1 MSRLADEVRKTFA
14 SMHVSRNF
22 RLFFVGQLI
31 SVSGTWVNATALAVL
46 VLRLTDS
53 GVALGI
59 MSALLFLP
67 VLLFGVLGGSLADR
81 FDKRRILVWAN
92 AGYGALAAIQF
103 ALVATGVVE
112 IWMVYVIAFLSGLIL
127 AIEPPTRQ
135 SFYVE
140 LVGDEHITNAI
151 SLNSAVFTG
160 TRVLGG
166 AIAGH
171 HDRSFG
177 LSSPFLLDAV
187 SYIAV
192 ILALLAMR
200 TGELHP
206 QRKAVREPG
215 LVRAGL
221 RYVWASR
228 ELRVPLIV
236 MSLVYLFSFNFS
248 ILIPL
253 HAERTYGGSAQAI
266 GFLYAAIGLGA
277 FLGAIVMANR
287 QPESVATEVG
297 RVLGGVRCLP
307 RRRRARADVPARL
320 DLDGAGGL
328 RVDAL
333 RDHGELHVA
342 AVHPRG
348 HAGTRDGPVHDDL
361 PREHGDRR
369 ADHRVG
375 RRDLGRPGHLR
386 RQWSDR
392 RRGRVDSA
400 AGACVGCE
408 RRVCLR
414 EILLLDPSD
423 PAALDGEPPR
433 DVRAGIVGGVRRR
446 DRLDPRIDVPRL
458 ELAAGALGDVLHL
471 NVVGERQGPQTRVVV
486 HDVVP
491 VHDLVAV
498 IRRRSF
504 RLGAP

>member
-1 MSRLADEVRKTFA
+1 MSRLADEVRKTFS

-59 MSALLFLP
+59 MAALLFLP

-92 AGYGALAAIQF
+92 AGYAALAAIQF

-112 IWMVYVIAFLSGLIL
+112 IWMVYAIAFLSGLIL

-166 AIAGH
+166 AIAGTMI
-171 HDRSFG
+171 DAFG

-187 SYIAV
+187 SYVAV

-200 TGELHP
+200 TGELHV

-221 RYVWASR
+221 RYVWSSR

-266 GFLYAAIGLGA
+266 GFLFAAIGLGA

-287 QPESVATEVG
+287 QPEPSLRRLAGFSAAFGVFLAVEGRAPTFLLALISMVPVG
-297 RVLGGVRCLP
+297 YASMLFAITANSTLQRFT
-307 RRRRARADVPARL
+307 RADM
-320 DLDGAGGL
+320 
-328 RVDAL
+328 
-333 RDHGELHVA
+333 
-342 AVHPRG
+342 
-348 HAGTRDGPVHDDL
+348 
-361 PREHGDRR
+361 
-369 ADHRVG
+369 
-375 RRDLGRPGHLR
+375 
-386 RQWSDR
+386 
-392 RRGRVDSA
+392 RGRVM
-400 AGACVGCE
+400 
-408 RRVCLR
+408 
-414 EILLLDPSD
+414 
-423 PAALDGEPPR
+423 ALYTTIFLGST
-433 DVRAGIVGGVRRR
+433 AIGG
-446 DRLDPRIDVPRL
+446 PITGWTA
-458 ELAAGALGDVLHL
+458 E
-471 NVVGERQGPQTRVVV
+471 TW
-486 HDVVP
+486 
-491 VHDLVAV
+491 
-498 IRRRSF
+498 
-504 RLGAP
+504 GAPATFVASGAIAVVAGLIALRGRGLASNEDLPTADTAARSA

>member
-1 MSRLADEVRKTFA
+1 MSRLVDEVRKTFS

-92 AGYGALAAIQF
+92 VGYAALAAIQF
-103 ALVATGVVE
+103 VLVATGVVE

-166 AIAGH
+166 AIAGTMI
-171 HDRSFG
+171 DAFG

-187 SYIAV
+187 SYVAV

-277 FLGAIVMANR
+277 FLAAIVMANR
-287 QPESVATEVG
+287 QPDPSLRRLAGFSAAFGVFLAVEGLAPTFLLALISMVPVGYVSMLFAITANSTLQQFTRADMRG
-297 RVLGGVRCLP
+297 RVMALYTTIFLGSTAIGGPITGWVAETSGASATLVASGAIAVAAGLIAL
-307 RRRRARADVPARL
+307 RARA
-320 DLDGAGGL
+320 
-328 RVDAL
+328 
-333 RDHGELHVA
+333 
-342 AVHPRG
+342 
-348 HAGTRDGPVHDDL
+348 
-361 PREHGDRR
+361 
-369 ADHRVG
+369 
-375 RRDLGRPGHLR
+375 
-386 RQWSDR
+386 
-392 RRGRVDSA
+392 SA
-400 AGACVGCE
+400 ANEELPTA
-408 RRVCLR
+408 
-414 EILLLDPSD
+414 DT
-423 PAALDGEPPR
+423 AA
-433 DVRAGIVGGVRRR
+433 
-446 DRLDPRIDVPRL
+446 
-458 ELAAGALGDVLHL
+458 
-471 NVVGERQGPQTRVVV
+471 
-486 HDVVP
+486 
-491 VHDLVAV
+491 
-498 IRRRSF
+498 RSE
-504 RLGAP
+504 